1 MIFKGVVS
9 KDDVQDYVDGVDGV
23 DHGEGSKSDD
33 EGVGWVM
40 VDDGGT
46 PRLDNQLKISMCENC
61 QQMKK
66 TFSSPIVFHAH
77 FFIKIKKMKPTAAP
91 LSHFS
96 TNCRKASAT
105 DST

>member
-9 KDDVQDYVDGVDGV
+9 KDDVQDYVDGVNGVDGV

-33 EGVGWVM
+33 EGVGRVV

-46 PRLDNQLKISMCENC
+46 PWLDNQLKISMCENC
-61 QQMKK
+61 QTIEEEKK
-66 TFSSPIVFHAH
+66 T
-77 FFIKIKKMKPTAAP
+77 TAAP